1 MYHHH
6 HANGLADPAQ
16 MMLIAEQAQHIAVG
30 PFHEHRFVRGGIVIA
45 HVPVSSTTLPLTTR
59 PSLMALPLR
68 HVWPPSS
75 EISAPPALNLGLVPV
90 Q

>member
-1 MYHHH
+1 
-6 HANGLADPAQ
+6 

-45 HVPVSSTTLPLTTR
+45 HVPFVHDLAVDYAPLVDGFASAPR
-59 PSLMALPLR
+59 LA
-68 HVWPPSS
+68 PSS